1 MMLRASTQ
9 TMLCLSAQM
18 KKSNSYE
25 LDFLCLVTVLDD
37 IAYTMVVFVAIS
49 PRDLSD
55 AKSIINST
63 G

>member
-1 MMLRASTQ
+1 MPQPKRKKDAIASFALYLAT
-9 TMLCLSAQM
+9 
-18 KKSNSYE
+18 E
-25 LDFLCLVTVLDD
+25 IDD
-37 IAYTMVVFVAIS
+37 IVYTMVVFVTIS

>member
-1 MMLRASTQ
+1 MTVGEGLAPPEKIKGHPRVS
-9 TMLCLSAQM
+9 
-18 KKSNSYE
+18 
-25 LDFLCLVTVLDD
+25 FVLCLVTVLDD
-37 IAYTMVVFVAIS
+37 IVYTMVVFVTIS

>member
-1 MMLRASTQ
+1 MTVGEDIILP
-9 TMLCLSAQM
+9 
-18 KKSNSYE
+18 KKSKDTRGCPFSV
-25 LDFLCLVTVLDD
+25 LCLVIVLDD
-37 IAYTMVVFVAIS
+37 IVYTMVVFVTIS